1 MTWHSYLGPP
11 NPANA
16 VDVNNI
22 FENQQYIVEKLT
34 EAEIT
39 VNTLAD
45 ISANITTPYY
55 ELSGIYKNIEANF
68 DKISD
73 NQYQSAYYITSAT
86 LAKKRGNYEPNRAE
100 WQNWLDVLNDM
111 YNILNGTVGKWQ
123 YLVLTDQYPIID
135 NCKIVLRGDK
145 K

>member
-1 MTWHSYLGPP
+1 MLEWNKTPP
-11 NPANA
+11 NPINA

-22 FENQQYIVEKLT
+22 FSKQRYI
-34 EAEIT
+34 
-39 VNTLAD
+39 
-45 ISANITTPYY
+45 ANILKELGLTSNVSSVYVNAETQYY
-55 ELSGIYKNIEANF
+55 EIANVYRTIENNF
-68 DKISD
+68 DNISGSE
-73 NQYQSAYYITSAT
+73 YQSAFYIASAT
-86 LAKKRGNYEPNRAE
+86 MAKTRGNYEPNRAE

-123 YLVLTDQYPIID
+123 YLVLTDKYAIID